1 METLKG
7 KGKERKGKTR
17 GGEESN
23 LEDGDREESYK
34 VIELMLR

>member
-1 METLKG
+1 LETLKG
-7 KGKERKGKTR
+7 KGKERKGKAG

-23 LEDGDREESYK
+23 PDGDREESYK

>member
-1 METLKG
+1 LETLKG
-7 KGKERKGKTR
+7 KGKERKGKIR

-23 LEDGDREESYK
+23 PDGDREESYT